1 MPLPLFQDH
10 RAHVDVILRAAL
22 RAADPA
28 EAVRRG
34 WPQAE
39 IESARRV
46 RLVAVGK
53 AGVRMAQAAAEL
65 LGSRLERG
73 LVAAPAGVAPG
84 LAPRLDLIPAGHPLP
99 TDGSLRAGQLAAEL
113 LAGLAAH
120 DLALVLLSGGGS
132 ALFEHLAPGLT
143 LDDLQALNALL
154 LRSGAPIQEVNCVRK
169 HLSRVKGGG
178 LARLAA
184 PARVAALILSDV
196 VGDPLDVIAS
206 GPTVPDPTTVHEARV
221 ILRRYRINLPK
232 IEAALAETP
241 KPGDPVFA
249 RVLNRLVGSNAL
261 ARQAAAEAAR
271 ELGFD
276 VALPPRVIQ
285 GEAREIGREIAREIA
300 REIEIARESPRF
312 PRAEIFGGESTVTV
326 RGRGV
331 GGRNQELAL
340 AAAIELR
347 HAPGRI
353 VIASFGT
360 DGVDGPTPA
369 AGAVVTPDT
378 ARQAAA
384 LGLDLDAALAEKD
397 SHTALARLGAT
408 LVTGLTGTN
417 VNDLVL
423 ALAYPA

>member
-384 LGLDLDAALAEKD
+384 LGLDLDAALAEND

>member
-10 RAHVDVILRAAL
+10 RSHVDVILRAAL

-221 ILRRYRINLPK
+221 ILRRYRIDLPK

-241 KPGDPVFA
+241 KPGDPVFE

-276 VALPPRVIQ
+276 VALSPRVIL
-285 GEAREIGREIAREIA
+285 GEAREIGREIAR
-300 REIEIARESPRF
+300 EIARESPRF

-384 LGLDLDAALAEKD
+384 LGLDLDAALAEND